1 MKIQLNKSFFITVA
15 LLIATAIIA
24 YYSASWS
31 RPVAGDAGDVTAKN
45 EPLYWVAP
53 MDPNYK
59 RDKPGKSPMGMDLI
73 PVYEE
78 AGGDQE
84 IGTVSIS
91 PDVVNNLGVRTA
103 PVTRGQMDVS
113 VNTVGYVQYDEDRLI
128 DIHPRVEGWIEK
140 LYVKASGDPVQQGA
154 PLYALYSPTLVNAQE
169 ELLLALKRNNAT
181 LIEAAK
187 ERLASLQV
195 PESEINRLTKS
206 GKVSQ
211 TITITAPQSGVLDN
225 LMAREG
231 MFVKPGMEIMAIG
244 QLEHIWVIGEVFER
258 QASLVQ
264 MGDRVHMQLGY
275 LPGREWQGQV
285 DYVYPS
291 LNTTTRTAQVRVHFD
306 NPDGFLKPGMFAQ
319 MRIDAEPMDNTLLI
333 PREALIRTGSQ
344 SRVVLAKGEGR
355 FKSVAVRVGH
365 ITDDHAEILSGL
377 DEGDR
382 IVTSAQ
388 FLIDSESSKTSD
400 FRRMDHGSD
409 DKAETAAPTS
419 VWVGARIK
427 SLMAEHRMLTL
438 AHDAIDDWQW
448 PAMTMDFTAANEVDL
463 EGLEPGM
470 TLHVEV
476 TREGDNNYVISQI
489 HRPDAVTDDMPMADG
504 DPSISSDDLEMDHG
518 QHQSMNHEDMNH
530 EDMNHEDMNHE
541 DMNHE
546 DMNHGSM
553 NMEHSQH
560 TREGK
565 S

>member
-15 LLIATAIIA
+15 LLIATATLA
-24 YYSASWS
+24 HYSALW
-31 RPVAGDAGDVTAKN
+31 RMQDAGDGDKAIAKK

-84 IGTVSIS
+84 IGTVTIS

-103 PVTRGQMDVS
+103 VVTRGQMDVS

-128 DIHPRVEGWIEK
+128 HIHPRVDGWIEK
-140 LYVKASGDPVQQGA
+140 LYVKASGDPVEQGA
-154 PLYALYSPTLVNAQE
+154 PLYALYSPMLVNAQE
-169 ELLLALKRNNAT
+169 ELLLALKRNNSV
-181 LIEAAK
+181 LIEAAM

-195 PESEINRLTKS
+195 PESEINRLKKS

-264 MGDRVHMQLGY
+264 VGDQVRMQLDY

-291 LNTTTRTAQVRVHFD
+291 LNTTTRTAQVRVHFH
-306 NPDGFLKPGMFAQ
+306 NPDGYLKPGMFAQ
-319 MRIDAEPMDNTLLI
+319 MRIEAAPMDDTLLI

-355 FKSVAVRVGH
+355 FKSVAVQVGH
-365 ITDDHAEILSGL
+365 ITDDQAEIMSGL

-400 FRRMDHGSD
+400 FRRMNHGSD
-409 DKAETAAPTS
+409 DKAETTAPTS

-427 SLMAEHRMLTL
+427 SLMTEHRMLTL
-438 AHDAIDDWQW
+438 SHDAIDDWQW
-448 PAMTMDFTAANEVDL
+448 PAMTMNFTAAKNVDL
-463 EGLEPGM
+463 QGLQPDM
-470 TLHVEV
+470 TLHVEI
-476 TREGDNNYVISQI
+476 TRERDNNYVISQI
-489 HRPDAVTDDMPMADG
+489 HRPDTVTDDMPISDG
-504 DPSISSDDLEMDHG
+504 DQPMSHNGMEMDHG
-518 QHQSMNHEDMNH
+518 QHQSMTHDGMEIDNDSMETDHD
-530 EDMNHEDMNHE
+530 
-541 DMNHE
+541 
-546 DMNHGSM
+546 SM
-553 NMEHSQH
+553 NMDHSQMNMDHSQH
-560 TREGK
+560 DGEDK
-565 S
+565 P

>member
-15 LLIATAIIA
+15 LLIATATLA
-24 YYSASWS
+24 HYSALW
-31 RPVAGDAGDVTAKN
+31 RMQNAGEGGKATAKK

-78 AGGDQE
+78 AGDDQE
-84 IGTVSIS
+84 IGTVNIS

-113 VNTVGYVQYDEDRLI
+113 VNTVGYVQYDEDHLI
-128 DIHPRVEGWIEK
+128 HIHPRVEGWIEK
-140 LYVKASGDPVQQGA
+140 LYVKASGDPVEQGA

-195 PESEINRLTKS
+195 PESEINRLKKS

-264 MGDRVHMQLGY
+264 VGDQVQMHLGY
-275 LPGREWQGQV
+275 LPVREWQGQV

-291 LNTTTRTAQVRVHFD
+291 LNTTTRTAQVRVHFH
-306 NPDGFLKPGMFAQ
+306 NPDGYLKPGMFAQ
-319 MRIDAEPMDNTLLI
+319 MRIEAAPMDDTLLI

-355 FKSVAVRVGH
+355 FKSVAVQVGH
-365 ITDDHAEILSGL
+365 ITDVQAEITSGL
-377 DEGDR
+377 NQGDR

-400 FRRMDHGSD
+400 FLRMNHGSD
-409 DKAETAAPTS
+409 NKAEAAAPTS

-427 SLMAEHRMLTL
+427 SLMTEHRMLTL

-448 PAMTMDFTAANEVDL
+448 PAMTMTFTASKNVDL
-463 EGLEPGM
+463 QGLQPDM
-470 TLHVEV
+470 TLHVEI

-489 HRPDAVTDDMPMADG
+489 HRPDAATEDMPISDG
-504 DPSISSDDLEMDHG
+504 DQPMSHNGMEMDHS
-518 QHQSMNHEDMNH
+518 QHQSMTHDGMEMGNDSMETDHD
-530 EDMNHEDMNHE
+530 
-541 DMNHE
+541 
-546 DMNHGSM
+546 SM
-553 NMEHSQH
+553 NMDHSQMDMDHSQH
-560 TREGK
+560 NGEGK
-565 S
+565 P

>member
-15 LLIATAIIA
+15 LLVATATLA
-24 YYSASWS
+24 HYSALW
-31 RPVAGDAGDVTAKN
+31 RMQDAGEGGKATAKK

-78 AGGDQE
+78 AGGDEE
-84 IGTVSIS
+84 IGTVTIS

-128 DIHPRVEGWIEK
+128 HIHPRVEGWIEK

-181 LIEAAK
+181 LIEAAN

-195 PESEINRLTKS
+195 PKSEINRLKKS

-264 MGDRVHMQLGY
+264 VGDPVHMQLNY

-291 LNTTTRTAQVRVHFD
+291 LNTTTRTAQVRVHFH
-306 NPDGFLKPGMFAQ
+306 NPDGYLKPGMFAQ
-319 MRIDAEPMDNTLLI
+319 MRIEAAPMDDTLLI

-355 FKSVAVRVGH
+355 FKSVAVQVGH
-365 ITDDHAEILSGL
+365 ITDVQAEITSGL
-377 DEGDR
+377 NPGDR

-400 FRRMDHGSD
+400 FLRMNHGSD
-409 DKAETAAPTS
+409 NKAEAAAPTS
-419 VWVGARIK
+419 VWVGARIT
-427 SLMAEHRMLTL
+427 SLMTEHRMITL

-448 PAMTMDFTAANEVDL
+448 PAMTMDFTAAKDVDL
-463 EGLEPGM
+463 QGLQPEM
-470 TLHVEV
+470 TLHVEI

-489 HRPDAVTDDMPMADG
+489 HRPDAVTDDMP
-504 DPSISSDDLEMDHG
+504 ISDSDQPMSQDSMEMDHG
-518 QHQSMNHEDMNH
+518 QHQSMTHD
-530 EDMNHEDMNHE
+530 
-541 DMNHE
+541 
-546 DMNHGSM
+546 G
-553 NMEHSQH
+553 MEMDHSQH
-560 TREGK
+560 NGEGK
-565 S
+565 P

>member
-1 MKIQLNKSFFITVA
+1 MKIQLNKPFFITVA
-15 LLIATAIIA
+15 LLIATATLA
-24 YYSASWS
+24 HYSAYW
-31 RPVAGDAGDVTAKN
+31 RMQDTGEGGKATAKK

-78 AGGDQE
+78 AGGDEE
-84 IGTVSIS
+84 IGTVTIS
-91 PDVVNNLGVRTA
+91 PDVVNNLGVRNA

-128 DIHPRVEGWIEK
+128 HIHPRVEGWVEK
-140 LYVKASGDPVQQGA
+140 LYVKASGDPVQKGA
-154 PLYALYSPTLVNAQE
+154 SLYALYSPTLVNAQE

-195 PESEINRLTKS
+195 PKSEINRLRKS

-211 TITITAPQSGVLDN
+211 TITVTAPQSGVLDN

-264 MGDRVHMQLGY
+264 VGDQVQMQLGY
-275 LPGREWQGQV
+275 SPGREWQGQV

-291 LNTTTRTAQVRVHFD
+291 LNTKTRTAQIRVHFH
-306 NPDGFLKPGMFAQ
+306 NPDGYLKPGMFAQ
-319 MRIDAEPMDNTLLI
+319 MRIETAPMDDTLLI
-333 PREALIRTGSQ
+333 PRQALIRTGSQ

-355 FKSVAVRVGH
+355 FKSVAVQVGN
-365 ITDDHAEILSGL
+365 INDEQAEIILGL

-400 FRRMDHGSD
+400 FRRMNHGSD
-409 DKAETAAPTS
+409 DKAETMAPTS
-419 VWVGARIK
+419 VWVGARLK
-427 SLMAEHRMLTL
+427 SLMPEHRMLTL

-448 PAMTMDFTAANEVDL
+448 PAMTMNFTAAKNVDL
-463 EGLEPGM
+463 QGLQSDM
-470 TLHVEV
+470 TLHVEI

-489 HRPDAVTDDMPMADG
+489 HRPDTVTDDMPMADG
-504 DPSISSDDLEMDHG
+504 ESSISHDVLEMDHN
-518 QHQSMNHEDMNH
+518 QHQSMTHDAAVLEL
-530 EDMNHEDMNHE
+530 
-541 DMNHE
+541 
-546 DMNHGSM
+546 
-553 NMEHSQH
+553 
-560 TREGK
+560 
-565 S
+565 

>member
-1 MKIQLNKSFFITVA
+1 MNLSRWMSLILLVA
-15 LLIATAIIA
+15 IATATHFLTK
-24 YYSASWS
+24 WS
-31 RPVAGDAGDVTAKN
+31 MESQGVSTDQAATEKQ
-45 EPLYWVAP
+45 PLYWVAP
-53 MDPNYK
+53 MDPNYR
-59 RDKPGKSPMGMDLI
+59 RDQPGKSPMGMDLI
-73 PVYEE
+73 PVYEKI
-78 AGGDQE
+78 GGDQE
-84 IGTVSIS
+84 VGTVTIS

-103 PVTRGQMDVS
+103 SVSRGQMDVS
-113 VNTVGYVQYDEDRLI
+113 VNTVGYVQYDENRLI
-128 DIHPRVEGWIEK
+128 HIHPRVEGWIEK
-140 LYVKASGDPVQQGA
+140 LYVKASGDPVAQGT

-195 PESEINRLTKS
+195 PESDIKRLKKS

-211 TITITAPQSGVLDN
+211 TITVTAPQSGVLDN

-264 MGDRVHMQLGY
+264 VGDRVHMQLGY

-291 LNTTTRTAQVRVHFD
+291 LNADTRTAQIRVHFH
-306 NPDGFLKPGMFAQ
+306 NADGYLKPGMFAQ
-319 MRIDAEPMDNTLLI
+319 MRIDAAPMDDTLLI

-355 FKSVAVRVGH
+355 FKSVAVQVGH
-365 ITDDHAEILSGL
+365 ITDDQAEIMSGI

-400 FRRMDHGSD
+400 FRRMGHGSD
-409 DKAETAAPTS
+409 DKAETATPSS
-419 VWVGARIK
+419 VWAGAQIK
-427 SLMAEHRMLTL
+427 SLMAEHHMLTL
-438 AHDAIDDWQW
+438 AHDPIDDWQW
-448 PAMTMDFTAANEVDL
+448 PAMTMDFTAAKNLDL

-470 TLHVEV
+470 TLHVEI

-504 DPSISSDDLEMDHG
+504 DPSISHDGMEVDHS
-518 QHQSMNHEDMNH
+518 QHQSMNDDKMEMDNDSTEVDHD
-530 EDMNHEDMNHE
+530 
-541 DMNHE
+541 
-546 DMNHGSM
+546 SM
-553 NMEHSQH
+553 NKDHTQLNMDHSQH
-560 TREGK
+560 NVGDEP
-565 S
+565 

>member
-1 MKIQLNKSFFITVA
+1 MKMQLNKSFFITVA
-15 LLIATAIIA
+15 LLIATATLA
-24 YYSASWS
+24 HYSALW
-31 RPVAGDAGDVTAKN
+31 RMQDAGEGGKATAKK

-78 AGGDQE
+78 AGGDEE
-84 IGTVSIS
+84 IGTVTIS

-128 DIHPRVEGWIEK
+128 HIHPRVEGWIEK

-181 LIEAAK
+181 LIEAAN

-195 PESEINRLTKS
+195 PKSEINRLKKS

-264 MGDRVHMQLGY
+264 VGDPVHMQLNY

-291 LNTTTRTAQVRVHFD
+291 LNTTTRTAQVRVHFH
-306 NPDGFLKPGMFAQ
+306 NPDGYLKPGMFAQ
-319 MRIDAEPMDNTLLI
+319 MRIEAAPMDDTLLI

-355 FKSVAVRVGH
+355 FKSVAVQVGH
-365 ITDDHAEILSGL
+365 ITDDQAEIMSGL

-400 FRRMDHGSD
+400 FRRMNHGSD
-409 DKAETAAPTS
+409 DKAETTAPTS

-427 SLMAEHRMLTL
+427 SLMPEHRMLTL

-448 PAMTMDFTAANEVDL
+448 PAMTMNFTAAKNVDL
-463 EGLEPGM
+463 QGLQPDM
-470 TLHVEV
+470 TLHVEI

-489 HRPDAVTDDMPMADG
+489 HRPDAATEDMPISDG
-504 DPSISSDDLEMDHG
+504 DQPMSHNGMEMDHG
-518 QHQSMNHEDMNH
+518 QHQSMTHDGMEMGNDSMETDHD
-530 EDMNHEDMNHE
+530 
-541 DMNHE
+541 
-546 DMNHGSM
+546 SM
-553 NMEHSQH
+553 NMDHSQMDMDHSQH
-560 TREGK
+560 NGEGK
-565 S
+565 P

>member
-1 MKIQLNKSFFITVA
+1 MKMQLNKSFFITVA
-15 LLIATAIIA
+15 LLIATATLA
-24 YYSASWS
+24 HYSALW
-31 RPVAGDAGDVTAKN
+31 RMQDAGEGGKATAKK

-78 AGGDQE
+78 AGGDEE
-84 IGTVSIS
+84 IGTVTIS

-103 PVTRGQMDVS
+103 LVTRGQMDVS

-128 DIHPRVEGWIEK
+128 HIHPRVEGWIEK
-140 LYVKASGDPVQQGA
+140 LYVKASGDPVEQGA

-181 LIEAAK
+181 LIDAAK

-195 PESEINRLTKS
+195 PESEINRLKKS

-244 QLEHIWVIGEVFER
+244 QLDHIWVIGEVFER

-264 MGDRVHMQLGY
+264 VGDQVRMHLGY

-291 LNTTTRTAQVRVHFD
+291 LNTTTRTAQVRVHFH
-306 NPDGFLKPGMFAQ
+306 NPDGYLKPGMFAQ
-319 MRIDAEPMDNTLLI
+319 MRIEAAPMDDTLLI

-344 SRVVLAKGEGR
+344 SRVVLAKDEGR

-365 ITDDHAEILSGL
+365 ITDDQAEIMSGL

-409 DKAETAAPTS
+409 DKAETTVPTS

-427 SLMAEHRMLTL
+427 SLMTEHRMLTL

-448 PAMTMDFTAANEVDL
+448 PAMTMNFTASKNVDL
-463 EGLEPGM
+463 QGLQPDM
-470 TLHVEV
+470 TLHVEI

-489 HRPDAVTDDMPMADG
+489 HRPDAATEDMPISDG
-504 DPSISSDDLEMDHG
+504 DQPMSHNGMEMDHG
-518 QHQSMNHEDMNH
+518 QHQSMTHDGMEMGNDSMETDHD
-530 EDMNHEDMNHE
+530 
-541 DMNHE
+541 
-546 DMNHGSM
+546 SM
-553 NMEHSQH
+553 NMDHSQMDMDHSQH
-560 TREGK
+560 NGEGK
-565 S
+565 P

>member
-1 MKIQLNKSFFITVA
+1 MKMQLNKSFFITVA
-15 LLIATAIIA
+15 LLIATATLA
-24 YYSASWS
+24 HYSALW
-31 RPVAGDAGDVTAKN
+31 RMQDAGEGGKATAKK

-78 AGGDQE
+78 AGDDQE
-84 IGTVSIS
+84 IGTVTIS

-128 DIHPRVEGWIEK
+128 HIHPRVEGWIEK
-140 LYVKASGDPVQQGA
+140 LYVKASGDPVEQGA

-181 LIEAAK
+181 LIDAAK

-195 PESEINRLTKS
+195 PESEINRLKKS

-244 QLEHIWVIGEVFER
+244 QLDHIWVIGEVFER

-264 MGDRVHMQLGY
+264 VGDQVQMHLGY

-291 LNTTTRTAQVRVHFD
+291 LNTTTRTAQVRVHFH
-306 NPDGFLKPGMFAQ
+306 NPDGYLKPGMFAQ
-319 MRIDAEPMDNTLLI
+319 MRIEAAPMDDTLLI

-344 SRVVLAKGEGR
+344 SRVVLAKDEGR

-365 ITDDHAEILSGL
+365 ITDDQAEIMSGL

-409 DKAETAAPTS
+409 DKAETTVPTS

-427 SLMAEHRMLTL
+427 SLMTEHRMLTL

-448 PAMTMDFTAANEVDL
+448 PAMTMNFTASKNVDL
-463 EGLEPGM
+463 QGLQPDM
-470 TLHVEV
+470 TLHVEI

-489 HRPDAVTDDMPMADG
+489 HRPDAATEDMPISDG
-504 DPSISSDDLEMDHG
+504 DQPMSHNGMEMDHG
-518 QHQSMNHEDMNH
+518 QHQSMTHDGMEMGNDSMETDHD
-530 EDMNHEDMNHE
+530 
-541 DMNHE
+541 
-546 DMNHGSM
+546 SM
-553 NMEHSQH
+553 NMDHSQMDMDHSQH
-560 TREGK
+560 NGEGK
-565 S
+565 P